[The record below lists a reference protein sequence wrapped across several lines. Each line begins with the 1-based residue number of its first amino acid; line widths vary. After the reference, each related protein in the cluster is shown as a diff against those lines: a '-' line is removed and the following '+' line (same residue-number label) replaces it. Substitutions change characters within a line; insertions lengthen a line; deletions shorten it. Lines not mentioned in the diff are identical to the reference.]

1 MARGDEIIEMSTSTG
16 KPRRMRRIGTL
27 AFTLKG
33 QPLTLT
39 AFAEAD
45 DTALRRL
52 FVPFGDLTSGMDTYQ
67 GGRYLDLDLKGS
79 GVYELDFNRA
89 YHPYCV
95 FNPAVRVSRAAA
107 REPSEGTDPRRRA
120 DALMADIRAIVFD
133 FDGVLANS
141 EPLHLLSYQAVLDE
155 LGIALGR
162 EEYYTHYLGFDDVT
176 AFKVISERRGQRWS
190 EAQIAAILER
200 KTVVFDDIIAVDGL
214 ERRALPGGRVLRP
227 AARRDHA
234 ARHRLGRAAP

>member
-1 MARGDEIIEMSTSTG
+1 MRRLAAIVLAAFASAAVGCSPPPSYPEGIAAHRAEIDAFMRGASESPIPAARRAAFQALPYYPIDEQYRVPAALRVARGDEIIEMSTSTG

-95 FNPAVRVSRAAA
+95 FNPEYECPVPP
-107 REPSEGTDPRRRA
+107 RENRLKVP
-120 DALMADIRAIVFD
+120 I
-133 FDGVLANS
+133 LA
-141 EPLHLLSYQAVLDE
+141 
-155 LGIALGR
+155 G
-162 EEYYTHYLGFDDVT
+162 
-176 AFKVISERRGQRWS
+176 ERMR
-190 EAQIAAILER
+190 
-200 KTVVFDDIIAVDGL
+200 
-214 ERRALPGGRVLRP
+214 
-227 AARRDHA
+227 
-234 ARHRLGRAAP
+234 

>member
-1 MARGDEIIEMSTSTG
+1 MRRLAAIVLAAFASAAVACSAPPSYPEEIAAHRAEIDAFMRGASESPIPAARRAAFQALPYYPIDEQYRVPAALRVARSEEIIEMSTSTG

-95 FNPAVRVSRAAA
+95 FNPEYECPVPP
-107 REPSEGTDPRRRA
+107 RENRLKVP
-120 DALMADIRAIVFD
+120 I
-133 FDGVLANS
+133 LA
-141 EPLHLLSYQAVLDE
+141 
-155 LGIALGR
+155 G
-162 EEYYTHYLGFDDVT
+162 
-176 AFKVISERRGQRWS
+176 ERMR
-190 EAQIAAILER
+190 
-200 KTVVFDDIIAVDGL
+200 
-214 ERRALPGGRVLRP
+214 
-227 AARRDHA
+227 
-234 ARHRLGRAAP
+234 

>member
-1 MARGDEIIEMSTSTG
+1 VRRLAAIVLACASTAVGCSAPPSYPEEVAAHRAEVDAFMRGASESPIPAAQRAAFQPLPYYPIDEQYRVPAALRVARGDEVIEMSTSTG

-95 FNPAVRVSRAAA
+95 FNPEYECPVPP
-107 REPSEGTDPRRRA
+107 RENRLKVP
-120 DALMADIRAIVFD
+120 I
-133 FDGVLANS
+133 LA
-141 EPLHLLSYQAVLDE
+141 
-155 LGIALGR
+155 G
-162 EEYYTHYLGFDDVT
+162 
-176 AFKVISERRGQRWS
+176 ERMR
-190 EAQIAAILER
+190 
-200 KTVVFDDIIAVDGL
+200 
-214 ERRALPGGRVLRP
+214 
-227 AARRDHA
+227 
-234 ARHRLGRAAP
+234 

>member
-1 MARGDEIIEMSTSTG
+1 MRRLAAIVLATFASAAVGCSAPPSYPEEIAAHRAEIDAFMRGASESPIPAARRAAFQALPYYPIDEQYRVPAALRVARGDEVIEMSTSTG

-95 FNPAVRVSRAAA
+95 FNPEYECPVPP
-107 REPSEGTDPRRRA
+107 RENRLKVP
-120 DALMADIRAIVFD
+120 I
-133 FDGVLANS
+133 LA
-141 EPLHLLSYQAVLDE
+141 
-155 LGIALGR
+155 G
-162 EEYYTHYLGFDDVT
+162 
-176 AFKVISERRGQRWS
+176 ERMR
-190 EAQIAAILER
+190 
-200 KTVVFDDIIAVDGL
+200 
-214 ERRALPGGRVLRP
+214 
-227 AARRDHA
+227 
-234 ARHRLGRAAP
+234 

>member
-79 GVYELDFNRA
+79 GVYESGLQSCLPPLLRLQ
-89 YHPYCV
+89 
-95 FNPAVRVSRAAA
+95 
-107 REPSEGTDPRRRA
+107 PRRTS
-120 DALMADIRAIVFD
+120 V
-133 FDGVLANS
+133 
-141 EPLHLLSYQAVLDE
+141 PC
-155 LGIALGR
+155 
-162 EEYYTHYLGFDDVT
+162 
-176 AFKVISERRGQRWS
+176 
-190 EAQIAAILER
+190 
-200 KTVVFDDIIAVDGL
+200 
-214 ERRALPGGRVLRP
+214 RRARTV
-227 AARRDHA
+227 
-234 ARHRLGRAAP
+234 

>member
-1 MARGDEIIEMSTSTG
+1 VRRLSALVLVVCAATAAACGAPPTYPEEIAAHRAEVDAFMRGDSQSPIPPGQRAAFQPLPYYPIDEQYRVPAALRVARGDEIIEMSTSTG

-45 DTALRRL
+45 DTTLRRL

-79 GVYELDFNRA
+79 GVYDLDFNRA

-95 FNPAVRVSRAAA
+95 FNPEYECPVPP
-107 REPSEGTDPRRRA
+107 RENRLKVP
-120 DALMADIRAIVFD
+120 I
-133 FDGVLANS
+133 LA
-141 EPLHLLSYQAVLDE
+141 
-155 LGIALGR
+155 G
-162 EEYYTHYLGFDDVT
+162 
-176 AFKVISERRGQRWS
+176 ERMR
-190 EAQIAAILER
+190 
-200 KTVVFDDIIAVDGL
+200 
-214 ERRALPGGRVLRP
+214 
-227 AARRDHA
+227 
-234 ARHRLGRAAP
+234 

>member
-1 MARGDEIIEMSTSTG
+1 MRDDSQSPIPPGQRASFQPLPYYPIDEQYRVPAGLRVARGDEIIEMSTSTG

-45 DTALRRL
+45 DTTLRRL

-79 GVYELDFNRA
+79 GVYDLDFNRA

-95 FNPAVRVSRAAA
+95 FNPEYECPVPP
-107 REPSEGTDPRRRA
+107 RENRLKVP
-120 DALMADIRAIVFD
+120 I
-133 FDGVLANS
+133 LA
-141 EPLHLLSYQAVLDE
+141 
-155 LGIALGR
+155 G
-162 EEYYTHYLGFDDVT
+162 
-176 AFKVISERRGQRWS
+176 ERMR
-190 EAQIAAILER
+190 
-200 KTVVFDDIIAVDGL
+200 
-214 ERRALPGGRVLRP
+214 
-227 AARRDHA
+227 
-234 ARHRLGRAAP
+234 

>member
-1 MARGDEIIEMSTSTG
+1 MRRLAAIVLAAFASAAVGCNAPPSYPEEMAAHRAEVDAFMRGAAESPIPAAQRAAFQPLPYYPIDEQYRVPAALRVARGDEIIEMSTSTG

-52 FVPFGDLTSGMDTYQ
+52 FVPFGDLTSGMATYQ

-95 FNPAVRVSRAAA
+95 FNPEYECPVPP
-107 REPSEGTDPRRRA
+107 RENRLKVP
-120 DALMADIRAIVFD
+120 I
-133 FDGVLANS
+133 LA
-141 EPLHLLSYQAVLDE
+141 
-155 LGIALGR
+155 G
-162 EEYYTHYLGFDDVT
+162 
-176 AFKVISERRGQRWS
+176 ERMR
-190 EAQIAAILER
+190 
-200 KTVVFDDIIAVDGL
+200 
-214 ERRALPGGRVLRP
+214 
-227 AARRDHA
+227 
-234 ARHRLGRAAP
+234 